1 MTNIHLGVFY
11 FIGGIFMRI
20 HTLGPKTTDSYLA
33 ADHLIDNKKAKIVL
47 HSSFEDIYQNLDDL
61 KNDYFLVPVAY
72 QNHQHQ
78 TSFANYHYRY
88 WQKLSIIETFSLET
102 MPMVLLE
109 NLDNQNYQITLHAA
123 TTELMNSTFATS
135 KSPKPLFVQSKPLAF
150 DAFKNGDCQYA
161 IVSHNFDEY
170 ELNHLNYR
178 TLKTF
183 TPQMIWCLYHIN

>member
-1 MTNIHLGVFY
+1 
-11 FIGGIFMRI
+11 MRI

-102 MPMVLLE
+102 MPMVLLK
-109 NLDNQNYQITLHAA
+109 NLDNRNYQIALHAA

-135 KSPKPLFVQSKPLAF
+135 ESPKPIFVQSKPLAF